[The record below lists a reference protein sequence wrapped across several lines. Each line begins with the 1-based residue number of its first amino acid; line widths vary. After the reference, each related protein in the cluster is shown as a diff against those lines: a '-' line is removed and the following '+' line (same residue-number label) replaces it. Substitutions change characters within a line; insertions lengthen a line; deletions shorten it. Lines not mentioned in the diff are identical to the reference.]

1 MNIAK
6 RIKGLIVA
14 PDAEWAI
21 IDAEDKSIV
30 ELYRGYIV
38 YLALIPPF
46 ASFLGGYFFG
56 FGRYPVDVEHLS
68 FAAGLTRAFVQYVLS
83 LPLLY
88 LVAFVIS
95 MLAPHFDGKA
105 DDRRAL
111 TLAAYSYT
119 PAWLA
124 AGFGL
129 VPGVRWLDVLGLYGL
144 YVFYHG
150 LPRMMKCPKDHTD
163 VFTFVVL
170 LLTVATGA
178 LHAWI
183 VHFIAPWRAF

>member
-1 MNIAK
+1 MSMVK
-6 RIKGLIVA
+6 RIKGLIIA
-14 PDAEWAI
+14 PEAEWAI
-21 IDAEDKSIV
+21 VEAEDKSV
-30 ELYRGYIV
+30 AELYRGYIV

-56 FGRYPVDVEHLS
+56 HGRGPADVEHLS
-68 FAAGLTRAFVQYVLS
+68 FAAGLTRAFAQYALS

-88 LVAFVIS
+88 LVAFVVS
-95 MLAPHFDGKA
+95 SLAPHFDGKS
-105 DDRRAL
+105 DDTRAL
-111 TLAAYSYT
+111 ALAAYSYT

-129 VPGVRWLDVLGLYGL
+129 VPGLRWLDILGLCGL

-150 LPRMMKCPKDHTD
+150 LPRMMKCPKDHND

-170 LLTVATGA
+170 VVTVAAGA

-183 VHFIAPWRAF
+183 VHLMAPWRAF